1 MSRWNIS
8 KIVSS
13 LCSHPVFAPLPQ
25 HKQKLTLEIDK
36 SNIEER
42 LRGIRRSL
50 CVVLPP
56 RSVSI
61 HRVANSTSSSFLCQ
75 FQGEIKSGSSFHL
88 WPFSCLP
95 VLRHLHHLIYISLW
109 ELDLLSQTVWIKFM
123 LQRTQLLNLKKK
135 RKYWDFF
142 CHINLYIYGKNK
154 YILRH
159 FISVWLIGLLGTDFI
174 NIKPGKDFNANYP
187 SIHPLPSVACSILP
201 MGHAQNTSAG
211 SSRDQSSSKS
221 LSNPTPSPTILFLAN
236 TQNY

>member
-75 FQGEIKSGSSFHL
+75 FQGEIKSGSSFH
-88 WPFSCLP
+88 
-95 VLRHLHHLIYISLW
+95 VI
-109 ELDLLSQTVWIKFM
+109 SQTVWIKFM

-135 RKYWDFF
+135 KKRETLRFF
-142 CHINLYIYGKNK
+142 LSYKPIYLRKNK

-187 SIHPLPSVACSILP
+187 SIHPLPSVPCSILP

-211 SSRDQSSSKS
+211 SCRDQSSSES
-221 LSNPTPSPTILFLAN
+221 LPNPTPSPTILFLAN